1 MRQKDEPPR
10 LEMSYVTVMQA
21 NDPQTG
27 LLVLDTIDGPS
38 VSVIIDEM
46 SARDLA
52 YELLEF
58 LGEK

>member
-1 MRQKDEPPR
+1 MRQKDDAPR
-10 LEMSYVTVMQA
+10 LEMSYVTVVQA